1 MEELEQYSFCGNIM
15 EHLLQDLFKTLNE
28 EAVKEVDAF
37 LNKPSR
43 SRFDFSTVS

>member
-1 MEELEQYSFCGNIM
+1 MEC
-15 EHLLQDLFKTLNE
+15 LLQDLFKTLNE